1 LAGGMM
7 VIVKKDGRLQ
17 EFDSSKL
24 IKSINTKFKTVE
36 TVQII
41 NQIEKELN
49 TRFKQFYPTTHNIQD
64 IVEKYLLLDKANEL

>member
-1 LAGGMM
+1 MM

>member
-1 LAGGMM
+1 M